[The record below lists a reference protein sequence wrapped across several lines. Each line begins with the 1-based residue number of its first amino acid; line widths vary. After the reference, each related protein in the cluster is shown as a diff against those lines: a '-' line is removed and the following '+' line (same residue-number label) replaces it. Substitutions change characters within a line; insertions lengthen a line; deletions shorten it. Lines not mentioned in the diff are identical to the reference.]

1 MNFWNALLRG
11 TFFLDKVSFLK
22 GKTLFINDNT
32 QKSNIDNPKRKQ
44 NHKVIFFFFMINK
57 TNKGEGRGQFSCFSN
72 DLWKLNFTKNHQN
85 NKLNNFR
92 SNKIRRY

>member
-11 TFFLDKVSFLK
+11 TFFLDEVSFLK

-44 NHKVIFFFFMINK
+44 NHKVIFFFY
-57 TNKGEGRGQFSCFSN
+57 
-72 DLWKLNFTKNHQN
+72 D
-85 NKLNNFR
+85 
-92 SNKIRRY
+92 

>member
-44 NHKVIFFFFMINK
+44 NHKVIFFFY
-57 TNKGEGRGQFSCFSN
+57 
-72 DLWKLNFTKNHQN
+72 D
-85 NKLNNFR
+85 
-92 SNKIRRY
+92 